1 MSKGKYVAYVSSYTQ
16 GDSHGIRIYDVDMK
30 NGRFKEKDKVEIT
43 NSSYLTISHN
53 GKFLYSITDFG
64 VEAYTI
70 MPDGDLELINFAPI
84 NGMRGCYV
92 STDYTDQ
99 YLFVAGYHDGKLT
112 VLRLKEDGSIGEIT
126 DEIYHKG
133 LGSMAERNFRPH
145 INCARMTHDN
155 KYLLVADQGMDHVN
169 VYRFDVEKGKVKL
182 EDIIRSEM
190 ESAPRHI
197 KISEDGRY
205 IYILHELKCYIDVYE
220 YVDHDNDPTFEKIQ
234 TVELIKLTRG
244 NTNSASA
251 FSFSLD
257 YNYLLSSIAGDNSV
271 IVFNVDKK
279 TGLLKKN
286 FLLPVSGEYPKDAE
300 FFPDNKFL
308 VSLNHESNT
317 MTFFHIEPSGTVYR
331 ILHQIADGSLIQGRM
346 AVPHPIFRIQVIPD
360 IVNLLPAGCQTAIV
374 FFVSPVSVFCLLPL
388 SCVSLKLCLG
398 ANRKNSCASS
408 CQQKCSCQNALHGF
422 LYFSLSEFHKYRP
435 LLSICNCIS
444 SYQKNMTVL

>member
-220 YVDHDNDPTFEKIQ
+220 YVDMIM
-234 TVELIKLTRG
+234 I
-244 NTNSASA
+244 
-251 FSFSLD
+251 
-257 YNYLLSSIAGDNSV
+257 LLS
-271 IVFNVDKK
+271 
-279 TGLLKKN
+279 
-286 FLLPVSGEYPKDAE
+286 
-300 FFPDNKFL
+300 
-308 VSLNHESNT
+308 
-317 MTFFHIEPSGTVYR
+317 R
-331 ILHQIADGSLIQGRM
+331 R
-346 AVPHPIFRIQVIPD
+346 FR
-360 IVNLLPAGCQTAIV
+360 
-374 FFVSPVSVFCLLPL
+374 
-388 SCVSLKLCLG
+388 
-398 ANRKNSCASS
+398 R
-408 CQQKCSCQNALHGF
+408 
-422 LYFSLSEFHKYRP
+422 
-435 LLSICNCIS
+435 
-444 SYQKNMTVL
+444 